1 MQKKKIFTIDNSPN
15 QKLWVLN
22 QSEAC
27 TKNQKPNSSGYF
39 EAPEWNERARASYD
53 LIYYYQDFGE
63 FKKLNSVQFTSKL
76 ANLLVIY

>member
-1 MQKKKIFTIDNSPN
+1 MQKKKIFTIDNSLN

-39 EAPEWNERARASYD
+39 EAPEWNERARASY
-53 LIYYYQDFGE
+53 IYI
-63 FKKLNSVQFTSKL
+63 L
-76 ANLLVIY
+76 LLVFLVTFETVLSKIY